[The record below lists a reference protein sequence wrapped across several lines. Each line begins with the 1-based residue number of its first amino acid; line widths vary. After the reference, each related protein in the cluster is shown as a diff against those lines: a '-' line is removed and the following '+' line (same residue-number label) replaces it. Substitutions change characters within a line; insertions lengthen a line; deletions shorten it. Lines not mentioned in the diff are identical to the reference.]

1 MASLRGRDKGE
12 ASKGPRGSRAARRR
26 IPPTTM
32 HISTICSD
40 RCTSLPFGIPFIS
53 NLGNSPL
60 NSNSY
65 LKVGTPLWIVH
76 EKSYLFIAVILK
88 NLTESYF
95 CSALYFPCCIMS
107 ELPDK
112 RIIVL

>member
-65 LKVGTPLWIVH
+65 LKVGTPLWIAY
-76 EKSYLFIAVILK
+76 EKLYLFIALILK
-88 NLTESYF
+88 KNTESYF
-95 CSALYFPCCIMS
+95 CSALYFLCCLYAS
-107 ELPDK
+107 SV
-112 RIIVL
+112 R